1 MDVKE
6 KLIDLLTE
14 HSIDTQQDVE
24 YVADH
29 CDGWILEMWPEL
41 EGVEG

>member
-14 HSIDTQQDVE
+14 H
-24 YVADH
+24 
-29 CDGWILEMWPEL
+29 GWILEMWPEW